1 MASTY
6 TANLGIEKPG
16 SGEQSGT
23 WGTTTNTNFDIIDRA
38 INGVV
43 ALTLTGTTTTL
54 TTSDGALSDGGY
66 RVLVLSGSP
75 SGTNTITISPN
86 DQDKLY
92 LVHNNTNQS
101 AIFSQGSGANATVPA
116 GDFAWVFADGAGAA
130 AAVTLVTVDTSQLA
144 DSSITS
150 AKIVDGTIATA
161 DIADDAVTS
170 AKIADATI
178 VAGNIATDTITATQ
192 IAADAVG
199 SSELANNAVD
209 TAAIADDA
217 VTSAKIADA
226 TIVAGN
232 LADGAV
238 TSAKILDG
246 TIATADIADDAVTSA
261 KIADATIVAG
271 NIANNTITATQI
283 AADAVGSSELADNA
297 VDTAA
302 IASTAVTTA
311 KIAND
316 AVTQA
321 KIADDAV
328 GADQLASNAVVNASV
343 ASGAAIAFS
352 KMANLTTSRAL
363 VSDGNGDVS
372 VSAVTSTEIGYLDGV
387 TSNVQTQINNIV
399 VYPQVITVLTSGSSY
414 SIPSGAQAILIRASG
429 GGGGGSVWR
438 FSGNAAANGVAGS
451 DTTVSNST
459 LSISVTAKGGNRGI
473 VATSGLSDFL
483 TGDSGGDVQE
493 GSGAAGGSSYKDN
506 FDVDMGDGRPANLV
520 TKYVTGSNVGGETL
534 TISIGAGGAGGS
546 AGGATAATG
555 ASGYVEIWVW

>member
-199 SSELANNAVD
+199 SSELAA
-209 TAAIADDA
+209 
-217 VTSAKIADA
+217 
-226 TIVAGN
+226 
-232 LADGAV
+232 
-238 TSAKILDG
+238 
-246 TIATADIADDAVTSA
+246 
-261 KIADATIVAG
+261 
-271 NIANNTITATQI
+271 
-283 AADAVGSSELADNA
+283 NA

-387 TSNVQTQINNIV
+387 TSNVQTQINNIAG
-399 VYPQVITVLTSGSSY
+399 YPQVITTLTSGTSY
-414 SIPSGAQAILIRASG
+414 TIPSDAQAILIRASG
-429 GGGGGSVWR
+429 GGGGGSVH
-438 FSGNAAANGVAGS
+438 ANPGTGGLGTNSVTLGG
-451 DTTVSNST
+451 DGGTTTVTNST
-459 LSISVTAKGGNRGI
+459 LGIAITAKGGPNGTNLGSDAGTGNWFTNVGSGSTGGDVFYNVGASGGRSTTNNFDG
-473 VATSGLSDFL
+473 GLSD
-483 TGDSGGDVQE
+483 GGNGVVVQ
-493 GSGAAGGSSYKDN
+493 
-506 FDVDMGDGRPANLV
+506 
-520 TKYVTGSNVGGETL
+520 KYVTGNNVGGQTL
-534 TISIGAGGAGGS
+534 SYSLGAGGTATSSGGS
-546 AGGATAATG
+546 IQPEPGRGGFI
-555 ASGYVEIWVW
+555 EITVW